1 LARNQRNVFTIMN
14 ENSLTP
20 NEYDILVLGSGEG
33 AKYVAWT
40 LAKQGKHVAVVE
52 REYVGGSCPNIA
64 CLPTKNIIQSAKVA
78 SYFQR
83 SQEFGIT
90 KDNFKIDMSAVRD
103 RKRKMVDGLIQMHL
117 DNFKAS
123 GAELIMGSGRFVG
136 PKTLEVT
143 LPDGGTRAI
152 RGNKVIIGTGTRA
165 TIEQIPGLAESSPLT
180 HIEALELDHVPE
192 HLLVLGG
199 GYIGL
204 ELAQAMRRFGSRV
217 TIIDRNG
224 RVAHREDDDVSAGL
238 SDLCRDE
245 GIELVMSANVTGV
258 EGKSGHSVKL
268 RLIQDGSE
276 TFLQGTHLLVAIG
289 RTPNT
294 AGIGLEL
301 AGVELTDRGYIKV
314 NERLETTALDVWA
327 IGECAGSPQFTHIAF
342 DDFRVIR
349 DDLAGGDRVTTGRQ
363 VPFCMFTDPEF
374 ARVGLSETEAKKQG
388 IAYRLAKIPM
398 VAVLRTRTLS
408 ETRGFMKALIDAE
421 SDRILG
427 FTVFGVEA
435 GEIMACVQIAM
446 LAGLPYTALRE
457 AILTHPT
464 LLEGLIPLF
473 SSVPPISK
481 SLELHG

>member
-1 LARNQRNVFTIMN
+1 MN
-14 ENSLTP
+14 ENVLTP
-20 NEYDILVLGSGEG
+20 NEYDIVVLGSGEG

-40 LAKQGKHVAVVE
+40 FAKQGKHVAVIE
-52 REYVGGSCPNIA
+52 RKYVGGSCPNIA
-64 CLPTKNIIQSAKVA
+64 CLPSKNVIHSAKVA

-83 SQEFGIT
+83 SEEFGIT
-90 KDNFKIDMSAVRD
+90 KDNFKINMSAVRD
-103 RKRKMVDGLIQMHL
+103 RKRRMVDGLIQMHL

-123 GAELIMGSGRFVG
+123 GAELIMGFGRFIG

-143 LPDGGTRAI
+143 LPDGGKRVV

-165 TIEQIPGLAESSPLT
+165 TIEHIPGLSESKPLT
-180 HIEALELDHVPE
+180 HIEALELDHIPE

-217 TIIDRNG
+217 TIIDRNE
-224 RVAHREDDDVSAGL
+224 RLAHREDEDVSAGL

-245 GIELVMSANVTGV
+245 GIELVLSANVTGV
-258 EGKSGHSVKL
+258 EGKSGHSIRL
-268 RLIQDGSE
+268 RLVQGGSE
-276 TFLQGTHLLVAIG
+276 IVLEGTHLLVATG

-294 AGIGLEL
+294 DGIGLEL

-314 NERLETTALDVWA
+314 NERLETTAPDVWA

-349 DDLAGGDRVTTGRQ
+349 DDLTGGNRVTAGRQ
-363 VPFCMFTDPEF
+363 VPFCMFTDPEL

-388 IAYRLAKIPM
+388 IAYRLTKIPM

-408 ETRGFMKALIDAE
+408 ETRGFIKALIDTK

-427 FTVFGVEA
+427 ITVFGVEA
-435 GEIMACVQIAM
+435 GEIMASVQIAM
-446 LAGLPYTALRE
+446 LAGLPYTALRD

-464 LLEGLIPLF
+464 LAEGLIPLF
-473 SSVPPISK
+473 SSVPPISIK
-481 SLELHG
+481 SHA

>member
-1 LARNQRNVFTIMN
+1 MN
-14 ENSLTP
+14 ENILSP
-20 NEYDILVLGSGEG
+20 KEYDIVVLGSGEG

-40 LAKQGKHVAVVE
+40 LAKQGKQVAVVE
-52 REYVGGSCPNIA
+52 RRLIGGSCPNIA
-64 CLPTKNIIQSAKVA
+64 CLPSKNIIQSAKVA

-83 SQEFGIT
+83 SEEFGIT
-90 KDNFKIDMSAVRD
+90 KDHFKINMPAVRD
-103 RKRKMVDGLIQMHL
+103 RKRKMVNGLVQMHL

-123 GAELIMGSGRFVG
+123 GAELIMGFGRFVG

-143 LPDGGTRAI
+143 HPGGETRVI
-152 RGNKVIIGTGTRA
+152 RGNKVVIGTGTHA
-165 TIEQIPGLAESSPLT
+165 TIEQIPGLSEASPLT
-180 HIEALELDHVPE
+180 HIEALELDHIPE

-217 TIIDRNG
+217 TIVDRNE
-224 RVAHREDDDVSAGL
+224 RLAHREDEDVSAGL
-238 SDLCRDE
+238 SDLCQNE
-245 GIELVMSANVTGV
+245 GIDLVMSANVRGV

-268 RLIQDGSE
+268 RLIQEGSE
-276 TFLQGTHLLVAIG
+276 KVLEGTHLLVAIG

-294 AGIGLEL
+294 EGIGLEL

-314 NERLETTALDVWA
+314 NERLETTAPDVWA

-342 DDFRVIR
+342 DDFRVVR
-349 DDLAGGDRVTTGRQ
+349 DDLTGGDRVTTGRQ
-363 VPFCMFTDPEF
+363 VPFCMFTDPEL

-388 IAYRLAKIPM
+388 IAYRLTKIPM

-408 ETRGFMKALIDAE
+408 ETRGFMKALIDAN

-435 GEIMACVQIAM
+435 GEIMASVQIAM
-446 LAGLPYTALRE
+446 LAGLPYTALRD

-473 SSVPPISK
+473 SSVPPLSK
-481 SLELHG
+481 S